1 MYITPNNIKRIEKTI
16 SKNRLV
22 TEGGSIGI
30 RFFNENNWHTTVFGN
45 MISKIENDTFEQIL
59 EALKFLVWCQKAV
72 KFYGCIGYNEAH

>member
-1 MYITPNNIKRIEKTI
+1 
-16 SKNRLV
+16 
-22 TEGGSIGI
+22 
-30 RFFNENNWHTTVFGN
+30 